1 MSPWPS
7 RVSDMATTSNGT
19 STTYDD
25 GTLMNGYTYASSY
38 IYQPY
43 PKIRTQEE
51 ITDTA
56 IKNCFRQFTARQ
68 ARFMLL
74 DNYYKGRHRFPD
86 DTTGSM
92 VVSNLCGYITKA
104 LKGYLVG
111 NRPKYVF
118 KEEDVYGRQIVDLF
132 TEQNKWLI
140 DSELV
145 QDMSIYGRA
154 FELVYRDAADPRM
167 PKSVRVSPED
177 AFVAYAGDVEQDSVF
192 GAIRYLEVDENNVEH
207 YTLYLYTRT
216 DAEIWKSDSAD
227 GPWVRTA
234 GPVAHGMGRVPLIE
248 YANNRDYMGD
258 FEAIIPLQDAYNQLL
273 SDRLDDKT
281 AFAQAMLRI
290 SGSTIGDTVEEIEEN
305 LKLLKQAKVLHLDTD
320 STADYLIKTMDE
332 SGVQVYQDQ
341 LKSDIHK
348 EAMVPDLSDEQF
360 ANNASGVSM
369 AYKLF
374 GTDQMVADKIA
385 QYEKGFRRRCKL
397 YDAVLFN
404 ATASDTYQTQVDIG
418 AMNIRF
424 ILNSPQDLSYMTT
437 ALSSA
442 VASGYLSKRTAT
454 ESLAI
459 VDDADLEWKRIED
472 EQQKAVDQQKAL
484 FEDDYANPDGESY
497 SDVEVV
503 TEDED
508 DTDADKKRLGA
519 A

>member
-1 MSPWPS
+1 
-7 RVSDMATTSNGT
+7 MATNGT

-25 GTLMNGYTYASSY
+25 GTLLNGYIYSSSY

-43 PKIRTQEE
+43 PKIRTQQEV
-51 ITDTA
+51 TDLSIRDCYRKFA
-56 IKNCFRQFTARQ
+56 SRQ
-68 ARFMLL
+68 ARFQLL
-74 DNYYKGRHRFPD
+74 DNYYKGKHRFPE

-111 NRPKYVF
+111 NRPKYVWR
-118 KEEDVYGRQIVDLF
+118 ESPSEDPYGKAIVDLF
-132 TEQNKWLI
+132 VQQNKWLV
-140 DSELV
+140 DSELI
-145 QDMSIYGRA
+145 QDMSVYGRA
-154 FELVYRDAADPRM
+154 FELVYRDSQDPRM

-192 GAIRYLEVDENNVEH
+192 GCIRYMEVDENNVEH
-207 YTLYLYTRT
+207 YTLYLYTVT

-227 GPWVRTA
+227 GPWTRVS
-234 GPVAHGMGRVPLIE
+234 GPTPHGMGRVPLIE

-290 SGSTIGDTVEEIEEN
+290 SGTTIGDTVEEIEDN
-305 LKLLKQAKVLHLDTD
+305 LKLLKDSKVLHLDTD

-374 GTDQMVADKIA
+374 GTDQMVADKVA

-404 ATASDTYQTQVDIG
+404 TTAGPDYEAKVDIG

-424 ILNSPQDLSYMTT
+424 VLNSPQDLSYMTA
-437 ALSSA
+437 ALTSA
-442 VASGYLSKRTAT
+442 VSSGYLSKRTAT
-454 ESLAI
+454 ENLAI
-459 VDDADLEWKRIED
+459 VDDAELEWQRIED
-472 EQQKAVDQQKAL
+472 EQQKSLDQQKSL
-484 FEDDYANPDGESY
+484 FEDDYAQEGGESY

-503 TEDED
+503 KEDEVD
-508 DTDADKKRLGA
+508 EDADEKRVGTA
-519 A
+519 